1 MLDKKA
7 KAGVCMSCF
16 GFIWSA
22 QWCGFKVEA
31 DPTPVDILTEA
42 RCLYNKRPTYGI
54 SRWRPGFYLE
64 RRSIRN
70 IAKQYEFVLAKHQC
84 RSEQSSR
91 KEPDYWNEK
100 TAVSSDTPNF

>member
-16 GFIWSA
+16 GFVWNA

-31 DPTPVDILTEA
+31 DPIPVDILTEA
-42 RCLYNKRPTYGI
+42 RCLYNKRPTYGV

-91 KEPDYWNEK
+91 KEPDYWNEQ

>member
-16 GFIWSA
+16 GFIWNA

-42 RCLYNKRPTYGI
+42 RCLYNKRPTYGV

-91 KEPDYWNEK
+91 KEPDYWNEQK
-100 TAVSSDTPNF
+100 VVSSDTPNF

>member
-7 KAGVCMSCF
+7 KTGVCMSCF
-16 GFIWSA
+16 GFVWNA

-42 RCLYNKRPTYGI
+42 RCLYNKRPTYGV

-91 KEPDYWNEK
+91 KEPDYWNEQK
-100 TAVSSDTPNF
+100 VVSSDTPNF